1 MGGVVKIN
9 NLLLAFGLTVIIVTA
24 IQSSSAQGP
33 KGKEFGFGI
42 ILGDPLGLTGK
53 YWVSNENAMVFDFGA
68 SYFGSPRIQ
77 FDYLWHLDVFRSQ
90 IVKLYAGPGLGLG
103 FGRPGYSV
111 WYVDNRGRERWYYR
125 DDGLGVAVRVIV
137 GVNFIPRATPLEI
150 FLELGPNIG
159 VIPGFGA
166 ALDAA
171 VGIRFYP

>member
-1 MGGVVKIN
+1 MKIN
-9 NLLLAFGLTVIIVTA
+9 YAWRAFCLAAIVA
-24 IQSSSAQGP
+24 ITTQSGNAQGP
-33 KGKEFGFGI
+33 RGKEFGFGI

-77 FDYLWHLDVFRSQ
+77 FDYVWHLDVFKSQ

-111 WYVDNRGRERWYYR
+111 WYIDNRGRERWYYR
-125 DDGLGVAVRVIV
+125 DSGLGVAVRVMV
-137 GVNFIPRATPLEI
+137 GVNIIPRATPLEI

-159 VIPGFGA
+159 IVPGFGA